1 MAEPEE
7 SFKKIH
13 LRPSPGLKSPI
24 RPNPRK
30 SYSVFLC
37 KSLFFTLILVAI
49 PLFPSQAPGFIDQTV
64 LTKLWELLHLL
75 FIGIAVS
82 YGLFGR
88 KKSGTENEVET
99 QSKSVE
105 IQSKSD
111 NLQTYLSGFLHF
123 PSVFE
128 DGIENPYGSDEKRQ
142 IQTWNSQYFQGEP
155 MVFASQENCVLEDL
169 GKPKSVMDHK
179 PLSLPIR
186 SLRSKTTDRD
196 APESVKRNESTSDS
210 DKIKNG
216 KFRGLIPIN
225 LEEKFKETVSI
236 PSPVP
241 WGSKSRRMEVREN
254 MNSTSKSH
262 SHSKHISNGE
272 SEFDYLK
279 SEAFWS
285 PIFSQTSSMPSQ
297 EIRDSKM
304 EDVERGKSSCRS
316 ASKLRNGFSIGSFSE
331 MKCDGNLKEF
341 SRSMREDLLGVD
353 SRKIEVKVKS
363 LRRGKS
369 VRTIRVSE
377 NRVFEGRT
385 MGETC
390 SDHVEDSEGKTYR
403 DEFDDFSLNESSK
416 LSEQKNEKVQDFADS
431 NGVEDEKDSESES
444 EKFELIEEVDAF
456 KVDKKAGEF
465 IAKFR
470 ERIRLQ
476 KIAAN
481 KGFSGW

>member
-7 SFKKIH
+7 SFKKNH
-13 LRPSPGLKSPI
+13 LLPSPGLKSPI
-24 RPNPRK
+24 RPNP
-30 SYSVFLC
+30 
-37 KSLFFTLILVAI
+37 
-49 PLFPSQAPGFIDQTV
+49 PPEFINQTV

-99 QSKSVE
+99 QSKS
-105 IQSKSD
+105 
-111 NLQTYLSGFLHF
+111 
-123 PSVFE
+123 
-128 DGIENPYGSDEKRQ
+128 
-142 IQTWNSQYFQGEP
+142 GEP
-155 MVFASQENCVLEDL
+155 MVFVSRENCVLEDL

-304 EDVERGKSSCRS
+304 EDVERGKSSCWL
-316 ASKLRNGFSIGSFSE
+316 ALKLRNGFSIGSFSE

-341 SRSMREDLLGVD
+341 SRSMRDDPLGVD

-377 NRVFEGRT
+377 NLVFEVGQWERLVPIMRRT
-385 MGETC
+385 
-390 SDHVEDSEGKTYR
+390 
-403 DEFDDFSLNESSK
+403 
-416 LSEQKNEKVQDFADS
+416 KNEKVQDFADS
-431 NGVEDEKDSESES
+431 NGVEDEKD
-444 EKFELIEEVDAF
+444 
-456 KVDKKAGEF
+456 
-465 IAKFR
+465 
-470 ERIRLQ
+470 
-476 KIAAN
+476 
-481 KGFSGW
+481 